1 MNKKL
6 LSIALTAGLILPG
19 VAATHANAETKPVN
33 YKVCTASDKVVKFEK
48 VNLQELVK
56 KYNLPEIEKL
66 IKEQQSKKQVNNNK
80 ETATNNKQASNSNST
95 NKKPADSNTEK
106 PAKVAEQP
114 TNQEKV
120 AQPTN
125 PEKPANS
132 ENVSKPST
140 QAPAAPEQPASNNE
154 NNPASNSENKPA
166 ENQSNSALNAYE
178 NKVVELTN
186 QERAKQGLKP
196 LQIDTKL
203 SKMARDKSQDMKDK
217 NYFDHQSPT
226 YGSPFDMMKSY
237 GISYSTAGE
246 NIAAGQKTPQ
256 DVVNAWMN
264 SEGHRKNI
272 MNSNFTHIG
281 VGYVD
286 GGAKGSYWTQ
296 EFIGK

>member
-33 YKVCTASDKVVKFEK
+33 YKVCTASEKVVKFEK
-48 VNLQELVK
+48 VNIHELIK
-56 KYNLPEIEKL
+56 KYNLPELEKL
-66 IKEQQSKKQVNNNK
+66 IKEQQSKKPVNHPK
-80 ETATNNKQASNSNST
+80 ETTTNHKQESNSNST
-95 NKKPADSNTEK
+95 HKPADSNTKKPAQPTNTEK
-106 PAKVAEQP
+106 PAKQD
-114 TNQEKV
+114 
-120 AQPTN
+120 
-125 PEKPANS
+125 
-132 ENVSKPST
+132 NVSKPST
-140 QAPAAPEQPASNNE
+140 QAPAPSKQ
-154 NNPASNSENKPA
+154 PASNSENKPA
-166 ENQSNSALNAYE
+166 ANQSNSALNAFE

-186 QERAKQGLKP
+186 QQRAKQGLKP

-203 SKMARDKSQDMKDK
+203 SKMARDKSKDMKDK

-272 MNSNFTHIG
+272 MNSHFTHIG

-286 GGAKGSYWTQ
+286 GGAKGTYWTQ